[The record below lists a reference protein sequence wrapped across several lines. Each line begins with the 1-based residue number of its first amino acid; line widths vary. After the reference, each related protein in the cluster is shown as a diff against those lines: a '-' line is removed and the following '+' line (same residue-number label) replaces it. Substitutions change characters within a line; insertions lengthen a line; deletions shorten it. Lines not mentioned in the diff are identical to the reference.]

1 MTLATRLTELG
12 ITLPASATPRGLY
25 TPAVRSG
32 NLLYV
37 SGQLPTI
44 EGNLLHTGKLGGEVT
59 IEQGQACAR
68 QAALNA
74 LAIANAELGS
84 LDAVARVVKM
94 TVFMASA
101 EGFYDQP
108 LVANGASQLLID
120 LFGDR
125 GRHARV
131 AVGVAALPIN
141 APVEV
146 ELTLEIVPA

>member
-1 MTLATRLTELG
+1 MSIADQLRALG
-12 ITLPASATPRGLY
+12 IELPAPAPPRGLY

-32 NLLYV
+32 NLLFI
-37 SGQLPTI
+37 SGQLPAR
-44 EGNLLHTGKLGGEVT
+44 EGTLLHTGKLGREVT
-59 IEQGQACAR
+59 VEQGQACAR

-94 TVFMASA
+94 SVFVASA

-108 LVANGASQLLID
+108 QVANGASQLLID
-120 LFGDR
+120 LFGER

-131 AVGVAALPIN
+131 AMGAAELPAN

-146 ELTLEIVPA
+146 EITLEIT